1 VSGQAHDGSF
11 MMDDYESHTNWEC
24 KYHVLFIP
32 KYRRKGLYGELR

>member
-1 VSGQAHDGSF
+1 